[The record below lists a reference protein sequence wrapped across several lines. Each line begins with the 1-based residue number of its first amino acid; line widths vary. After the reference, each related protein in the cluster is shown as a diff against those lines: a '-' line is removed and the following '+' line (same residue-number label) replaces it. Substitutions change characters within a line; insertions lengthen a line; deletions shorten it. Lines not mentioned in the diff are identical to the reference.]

1 MVAAVC
7 PLARVR
13 RRTRTTVATNGPRW
27 SRPVAFTLIE
37 VVLLV
42 VIMATVMVIGM
53 GAYSGSVTHRG
64 LEASVD
70 RLRLD
75 LALVRQHA
83 ITTGT
88 NQSVT
93 FAPGTGSYSMSGM
106 LDPDRASRTYSVD
119 LSVDPYQASIVSAV
133 CGTDSEIIFDRYGA
147 PDSLGRIVLEVGDR
161 RETIRIE
168 EVTGVIRVE

>member
-1 MVAAVC
+1 
-7 PLARVR
+7 
-13 RRTRTTVATNGPRW
+13 
-27 SRPVAFTLIE
+27 

-42 VIMATVMVIGM
+42 VIMATIMAIGM
-53 GAYSGSVTHRG
+53 GAYSGSVTQNA
-64 LEASVD
+64 LQAAAD
-70 RLRLD
+70 RLCLD

-83 ITTGT
+83 ITSGT
-88 NQSVT
+88 NQSVK
-93 FAPGTGSYSMSGM
+93 FSPGTGSYSMSGM
-106 LDPDRASRTYSVD
+106 PDPDRASRAYSVD
-119 LSVDPYQASIVSAV
+119 LSVDPYRASIFSAV